1 MDLGIDLSLLFY
13 ILVAFLI
20 GFGGPYFFMNL
31 GKTYT
36 AGGFALAAI
45 GIFTYF
51 GLRWFDGLRLKQS
64 MMAGLPKTTSWPPQ
78 INACPD
84 FLSLKKTGT
93 GTAAEYYCVD
103 TMGLTGLRQFTST
116 SVIDPSNS
124 NNYLK
129 LSSTHKAADYA
140 NTFLGVNYQGTTWEG
155 IYDGITASGAKPPY
169 PSS

>member
-84 FLSLKKTGT
+84 FLSLKKGT
-93 GTAAEYYCVD
+93 DAKYYCVD
-103 TMGLTGLRQFTST
+103 TMGLTGLTTFTADATPT
-116 SVIDPSNS
+116 SGNS
-124 NNYLK
+124 VL
-129 LSSTHKAADYA
+129 LSSTGTASTYA
-140 NTFLGVNYQGTTWEG
+140 NLFLGGNTQGMTWEG
-155 IYDGITASGAKPPY
+155 IYDGIVASGAKPPY

>member
-1 MDLGIDLSLLFY
+1 
-13 ILVAFLI
+13 
-20 GFGGPYFFMNL
+20 MNR

-36 AGGFALAAI
+36 AGAFALAAI

-64 MMAGLPKTTSWPPQ
+64 MMAGLPATTSWPPQ

-84 FLSLKKTGT
+84 FLSLKKVGSGT
-93 GTAAEYYCVD
+93 TAQYYCVD
-103 TMGLTGLRQFTST
+103 TMGISGLTPFTST
-116 SVIDPSNS
+116 STISTTTPG
-124 NNYLK
+124 NYLQ
-129 LSSTHKAADYA
+129 LVQANKAADYA
-140 NTFLGVNYQGTTWEG
+140 TTLLGGSYTGITWEG

>member
-93 GTAAEYYCVD
+93 GTTAKYYCVD
-103 TMGLTGLRQFTST
+103 TMGLTGLTLFTST
-116 SVIDPSNS
+116 SAIDLRDS
-124 NNYLK
+124 NNYLE
-129 LSSTHKAADYA
+129 LSSTGTASTYA
-140 NTFLGVNYQGTTWEG
+140 TSFLGGRTQGMTWEG